1 MLLVTQVRADTDW
14 NEEGNS
20 GEKWADLES
29 TFGTKLTLSA
39 AVLKILDKIIVPFT
53 EMDITWGE
61 QLLEKSR
68 VQTSHMLSL
77 RYK

>member
-1 MLLVTQVRADTDW
+1 MVTQVMADTDR

-20 GEKWADLES
+20 GEKWTDLES
-29 TFGTKLTLSA
+29 TFGTELTVSA

-53 EMDITWGE
+53 EMDRTLGE
-61 QLLEKSR
+61 QLLEKSK